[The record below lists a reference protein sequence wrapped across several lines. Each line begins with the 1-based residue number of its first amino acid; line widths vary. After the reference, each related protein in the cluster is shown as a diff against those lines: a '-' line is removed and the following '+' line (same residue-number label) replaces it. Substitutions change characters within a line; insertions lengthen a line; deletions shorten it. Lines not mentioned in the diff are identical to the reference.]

1 MTTEQDRDLSFAPI
15 QNSTPG
21 VLSPAQIETYNRDGY
36 VKPFRIFDEAGASVN
51 REYFDHLLAGVAN
64 ANDGRDQYS
73 INGYHTHCAGIWDIA
88 TNPKI
93 VQHVADILG
102 ENFVCWGSH
111 FFCKLPHD
119 PKTVPWHQDASYWPL
134 SPARTVTVWLTID
147 DADEENSAMM
157 FLPGTHRVG
166 HLKWREAEAGAVLNQ
181 EIEDIAQFGA
191 PVFDELRAGEMSLHA
206 DMLAHGSTPNISNRR
221 RCGLTLRYCPMS
233 VSTGESGWNRDSIW
247 CRGEDEIK
255 HWANNS
261 RPDGEYTDP
270 QKWSQIATAIAAG

>member
-1 MTTEQDRDLSFAPI
+1 MSIEQERDFSFLPARNAAPE
-15 QNSTPG
+15 
-21 VLSPAQIETYNRDGY
+21 VLSPAQIEAYNRDGY
-36 VKPFRIFDEAGASVN
+36 IKPFRIFDDAQARAN
-51 REYFDHLLAGVAN
+51 REYFDWLLQEVGN
-64 ANDGRDQYS
+64 ADDGRDQYS
-73 INGYHTHCAGIWDIA
+73 INGYHTQCAGIWDIA
-88 TNPKI
+88 TNPNI
-93 VQHVADILG
+93 VRHLADILG

-134 SPARTVTVWLTID
+134 SPARTVTVWLAID

-166 HLKWREAEAGAVLNQ
+166 HLKWREATRDAVLAQ
-181 EIEDIAQFGA
+181 EIEDIEEFGA

-233 VSTGESGWNRDSIW
+233 VSTGESGWNQDSIW
-247 CRGEDEIK
+247 CRGKDEVQ
-255 HWANNS
+255 HWANNP
-261 RPDGEYTDP
+261 RPDGENIDP
-270 QKWSQIATAIAAG
+270 KKWPQAATAIAAG